1 MNAEPLSTDLEFKP
15 SEQDVDSF
23 DEVVVLRYS
32 RNHAPQLIQITN
44 PTHKLIVGE
53 VK

>member
-44 PTHKLIVGE
+44 PTHKLIVGK